1 MILVYI
7 IMLLQL
13 IISKI
18 KNDISANSKQR
29 WSKNKC
35 RCKCKKFI
43 DNETCDKGFI

>member
-18 KNDISANSKQR
+18 ISANSKQR